1 MEEAAESTLNTSP
14 AFTQTLSE
22 GREVRRRK
30 NRRKDGDGKVRKGV
44 YEKKEEEKWWER
56 GGRRLEK

>member
-30 NRRKDGDGKVRKGV
+30 NRRKDGDGKVRK
-44 YEKKEEEKWWER
+44 
-56 GGRRLEK
+56 